1 VTRFLYK
8 LEEDTSLTPV
18 ILTHITRNDII
29 LAYLSH
35 WQKCRVR
42 GSEWKGALIVA
53 AGSSTDRSLHHHVL
67 DTIQAMDAPVLVA
80 NMTTYEVMQKFED
93 FTPKLHYQDTNRVT
107 VACDHVCQ
115 HIDFAELERRLRK

>member
-1 VTRFLYK
+1 M
-8 LEEDTSLTPV
+8 
-18 ILTHITRNDII
+18 
-29 LAYLSH
+29 
-35 WQKCRVR
+35 
-42 GSEWKGALIVA
+42 A

-93 FTPKLHYQDTNRVT
+93 FTPKLHYQDVNRVS

-115 HIDFAELERRLRK
+115 HINFAELERRLSN